1 MKRKFYVFM
10 ALLSGLI
17 FGLSVYYYLQ
27 TMNTTP
33 SIETKSLVVAAA
45 DIPARSLIQ
54 ESQLQIIQT
63 PVDGYP
69 QGGAS
74 QLKDVAGK
82 VLLVNLGKDDVVLS
96 PMLQE
101 VPAPDRSGR
110 PASDNFSFTV
120 PKDKRAVAVPVSL
133 AGGVN
138 FRVKPGDRVDVLI
151 TMDIKNEAGDTLTIT
166 SLAAQDVLVL
176 NTGAT
181 MANDSEKAQT
191 SSSYILA
198 LSVPQAM
205 SVTLG
210 SERGSVRLLLRNPVN
225 QEIYSEVPFD
235 PSKYLN
241 PDYFSHYK

>member
-27 TMNTTP
+27 TMNTAPPT
-33 SIETKSLVVAAA
+33 ETKSLVVAAA

-110 PASDNFSFTV
+110 PASDSFSFTV
-120 PKDKRAVAVPVSL
+120 PKDKRAMAVPVSL

-138 FRVKPGDRVDVLI
+138 FQVKPGDRVDVLI
-151 TMDIKNEAGDTLTIT
+151 TLDIKNEDGDTLTIT

-191 SSSYILA
+191 SSYILA
-198 LSVPQAM
+198 LSVSQAM